1 MDTITTLATP
11 LAVIALVTIAKDL
24 GLPSKLGALLALVLG
39 VSIHAAATYLDPG
52 LWTVISQGIIL
63 GLGGSGIWDVTK
75 TKVPELA
82 AVDSIDVLP
91 AVVEGEELGR

>member
-24 GLPSKLGALLALVLG
+24 GLPSRLGSVLALVLG
-39 VSIHAAATYLDPG
+39 ISIHAAATYLDPG

-63 GLGGSGIWDVTK
+63 GLGGSGIYDVTK
-75 TKVPELA
+75 AGPTVE
-82 AVDSIDVLP
+82 IDVASP
-91 AVVEGEELGR
+91 PEGYEPRHDA

>member
-24 GLPSKLGALLALVLG
+24 GLPSKLGALLALILG
-39 VSIHAAATYLDPG
+39 VGIHSAATYLDPG

-63 GLGGSGIWDVTK
+63 GLGGSGVWDITK
-75 TKVPELA
+75 TKPVVE
-82 AVDSIDVLP
+82 IDVTP
-91 AVVEGEELGR
+91 PPEDYEPRYRAD

>member
-24 GLPSKLGALLALVLG
+24 GLPSKLGAVLALVLG
-39 VSIHAAATYLDPG
+39 ISIHAAATYLDPG

-63 GLGGSGIWDVTK
+63 GLGGSGIYDVANTSAPADVR
-75 TKVPELA
+75 TGDIESASIVIQPE
-82 AVDSIDVLP
+82 
-91 AVVEGEELGR
+91 